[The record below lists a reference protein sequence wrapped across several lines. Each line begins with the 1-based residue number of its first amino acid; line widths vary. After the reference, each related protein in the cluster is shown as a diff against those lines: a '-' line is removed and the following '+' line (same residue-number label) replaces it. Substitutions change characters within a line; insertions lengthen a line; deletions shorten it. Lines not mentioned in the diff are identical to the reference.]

1 MQSWPMLS
9 KLLPTI
15 SQFLFVTHANQNA
28 TAVVALC
35 LAFKLLRPMRTVLP
49 TTRIHIAV
57 GNKFGRVVSCPKAEK
72 REIAKQLRDCGAEM
86 TLLLAGIITGIIRG
100 ITVL

>member
-1 MQSWPMLS
+1 MLLRSTQLQLWPMLS
-9 KLLPTI
+9 KLLSTI

-49 TTRIHIAV
+49 TARIHIAV
-57 GNKFGRVVSCPKAEK
+57 GNNFGCRLVGECF
-72 REIAKQLRDCGAEM
+72 
-86 TLLLAGIITGIIRG
+86 RG
-100 ITVL
+100 